1 MFSCLWH
8 RSYLEAHAARR
19 LEGRSGRRVGRH
31 VERCATCRDTVARYA
46 RMRILVRATAI
57 PPSDP
62 DWSAF
67 WTGVRHRIETEA
79 PRPLRE
85 AWWLPL
91 WKPVWGHPRMATSA
105 VMAGAAALT
114 LSIWPVGQEVGSA
127 LADAVTVQDVGT
139 SDPHRSVMVYSN
151 RDDVTVI
158 WVFAAD
164 TSFGDQ

>member
-8 RSYLEAHAARR
+8 RSDLEAQAAGR
-19 LEGRSGRRVGRH
+19 LEERSARRVGRH
-31 VERCATCRDTVARYA
+31 VERCASCRRTVEQYA
-46 RMRILVRATAI
+46 RMRGLVRAGATR
-57 PPSDP
+57 PVDP
-62 DWSAF
+62 DWSPF
-67 WTGVRHRIETEA
+67 WTGVRLRIETEA
-79 PRPLRE
+79 PRPLRD

-105 VMAGAAALT
+105 AMAGAVALT
-114 LSIWPVGQEVGSA
+114 LTFWPVGQEVGTA

-151 RDDVTVI
+151 KGDVTVI

>member
-8 RSYLEAHAARR
+8 RSDLEAQAAGR
-19 LEGRSGRRVGRH
+19 LEERSARRVGRH
-31 VERCATCRDTVARYA
+31 VERCTSCRRTVEQYA
-46 RMRILVRATAI
+46 RMRGLVRAGATR
-57 PPSDP
+57 PVDP
-62 DWSAF
+62 DWSPF
-67 WTGVRHRIETEA
+67 WTSVRLRIETEA
-79 PRPLRE
+79 PRPLRD

-105 VMAGAAALT
+105 AMAGAVALT
-114 LSIWPVGQEVGSA
+114 LTFWPVGQEVGPA

-139 SDPHRSVMVYSN
+139 SDPPRSVMVYSN
-151 RDDVTVI
+151 QGDVTVI